1 MGFISPWSSCF
12 QKAQVLIERGSNY
25 YAKSIQQYKE
35 ENNTKKTSYE
45 VELFYYRTQT
55 PDVTYFS
62 HNKKYLRPSIMIP
75 SISYGIDYTSIALW
89 KLTGVK
95 STSPVYWLV
104 EMYVQ
109 QPKKNHGLRRIIVVI
124 SDSDSRR
131 RQFGCF
137 F

>member
-1 MGFISPWSSCF
+1 MVVGFISPWSSCF
-12 QKAQVLIERGSNY
+12 QKAQVLIERGSNN

-104 EMYVQ
+104 ETCMYSD
-109 QPKKNHGLRRIIVVI
+109 LRKIM
-124 SDSDSRR
+124 D
-131 RQFGCF
+131 CAE
-137 F
+137 

>member
-55 PDVTYFS
+55 PDVTYFPTI
-62 HNKKYLRPSIMIP
+62 KIF
-75 SISYGIDYTSIALW
+75 TSINYDSLYFLRNW
-89 KLTGVK
+89 LYIHSSVETDRSEIYK
-95 STSPVYWLV
+95 SRLLIGRNL
-104 EMYVQ
+104 YVQ
-109 QPKKNHGLRRIIVVI
+109 RPKKNHGLRRIIVVI